1 MKNGEQNHTKIT
13 LKPHSIAS
21 DHLLTPV
28 QSVPYQPSHYRQ
40 LCGEGYNSHRVKY

>member
-1 MKNGEQNHTKIT
+1 MKNGEQNHTKT
-13 LKPHSIAS
+13 TS

-28 QSVPYQPSHYRQ
+28 QSVPYQPSHYRR